1 MISTLQLIEKL
12 QLSTTVISQN
22 LAWKSDMNIFN
33 HFGKSYQQVD

>member
-22 LAWKSDMNIFN
+22 LAWKSDKNIFN